1 MLSTKL
7 NMIFAEANSL
17 GTFALPRLS
26 LPLSLIRSQSLIP
39 VYFAIS
45 RMGPVLSPRDS
56 GE

>member
-7 NMIFAEANSL
+7 KVIFAEANSS

-26 LPLSLIRSQSLIP
+26 LPLFLIRSQSLIP

-45 RMGPVLSPRDS
+45 RMGTVLSPRDF